1 MVAQLT
7 DTAPVEPAADRPA
20 ASSHGVSR
28 RLRSQ
33 IGVNEDVL
41 DWTPEIRPLYTK
53 IGALVLTTS
62 ALAAVSMLTA
72 LAKFLDAHW
81 LLLIPAAFFW
91 GWVIFCI
98 DSLLITTMHGA
109 QSARRV
115 FWVRLVLAGLLGLI
129 IAEPL
134 LLKVFEPAIHRQ
146 VVETRILE
154 RAARE
159 SALKEC
165 NPVPYKDL
173 GVEQRDRCDAR
184 KLLLTVQSDPA
195 GVTVDITEKQ
205 RERDLKQ
212 RELDADKQTLQKLR
226 DTASLECNGQ
236 KGRGLSGKFGNG
248 PRCREATRNAEAFPE
263 QNRLEARQREINGLD
278 DTINQL
284 IDKRNVVARDYAGE
298 MDKAIKTQLPTLD
311 GDIGLLEE
319 DKALSSLSGESLLV
333 RVGSWLLRLLLV
345 VIDCLPVISKRLS
358 GPTPYD
364 RMFALRIRT
373 GEELF
378 ELDNELRMRRD
389 RETKIEELS
398 DLDQR
403 DRARQLHRDAAEEH
417 TRIQQN
423 AELYWRIDEH
433 ARQLR
438 GEDVRPPAE
447 PLEEGWRRG

>member
-1 MVAQLT
+1 MVAQLA

-20 ASSHGVSR
+20 PPSDSLGR
-28 RLRSQ
+28 RLRAL

-53 IGALVLTTS
+53 IGVLVLTTS

-72 LAKFLDAHW
+72 LVKFLDAHW
-81 LLLIPAAFFW
+81 LLLIPAAVFW

-109 QSARRV
+109 QNAGRV
-115 FWVRLVLAGLLGLI
+115 FWMRLVLAGLLGLI

-146 VVETRILE
+146 VAETRVLE

-159 SALKEC
+159 SALKAC
-165 NPVPYKDL
+165 NPVPYKEIT
-173 GVEQRDRCDAR
+173 VEQRDNCDAR
-184 KLLLTVQSDPA
+184 KLLLTVPSDPA
-195 GVTVDITEKQ
+195 GVTVDIAEKQ

-212 RELDADKQTLQKLR
+212 RELDADKKTLQKLR
-226 DTASLECNGQ
+226 DTAGLECNGQ

-248 PRCREATRNAEAFPE
+248 PRCKEANRNAESFPE
-263 QNRLEARQREINGLD
+263 QNRLDARQQEINGLD

-284 IDKRNVVARDYAGE
+284 IDKRNAVARDYAGE

-311 GDIGLLEE
+311 GEIGLLEE

-364 RMFALRIRT
+364 RMFTRRIGS
-373 GEELF
+373 GEERF
-378 ELDNELRMRRD
+378 ELDNELRVRLD
-389 RETKIEELS
+389 RESKVAALIE
-398 DLDQR
+398 LDQL
-403 DRARQLHRDAAEEH
+403 DRARQWDRNAAEER
-417 TRIQQN
+417 TRIQQDEKLN
-423 AELYWRIDEH
+423 WRIDEY
-433 ARQLR
+433 ARKLR
-438 GEDVRPPAE
+438 GEDA
-447 PLEEGWRRG
+447 